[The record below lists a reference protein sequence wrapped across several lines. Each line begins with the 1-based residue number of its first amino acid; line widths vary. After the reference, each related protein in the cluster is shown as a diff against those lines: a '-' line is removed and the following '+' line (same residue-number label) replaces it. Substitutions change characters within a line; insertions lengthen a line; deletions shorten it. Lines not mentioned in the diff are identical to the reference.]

1 MEITDKKLQ
10 LLSSFMIM
18 NSTKN
23 NRNQK
28 IQLLNSLSNTI
39 NSKDT

>member
-23 NRNQK
+23 NRNQR
-28 IQLLNSLSNTI
+28 ISLLNSLSNTI
-39 NSKDT
+39 NTKET

>member
-10 LLSSFMIM
+10 LLSSFMIL

-28 IQLLNSLSNTI
+28 IQLLNSLSNT
-39 NSKDT
+39 NNVKDT

>member
-1 MEITDKKLQ
+1 MEITEKRLQ

>member
-28 IQLLNSLSNTI
+28 IKLLNSLSNTI